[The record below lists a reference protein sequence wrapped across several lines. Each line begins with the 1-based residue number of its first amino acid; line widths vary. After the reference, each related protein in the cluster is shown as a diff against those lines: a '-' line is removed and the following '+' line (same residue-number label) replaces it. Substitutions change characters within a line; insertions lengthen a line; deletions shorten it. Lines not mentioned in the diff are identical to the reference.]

1 MELRLPVAVSGFI
14 SKISKSTES
23 LSKFAGTPSCQLDRY
38 DLIAKKI
45 SIGHQYS
52 WIKPLFKHKSPG
64 CLFPRTMVLQE
75 STIYSLG

>member
-38 DLIAKKI
+38 DLIAKKDLNRP
-45 SIGHQYS
+45 SIQLD
-52 WIKPLFKHKSPG
+52 KTPL
-64 CLFPRTMVLQE
+64 
-75 STIYSLG
+75 